1 MRTLRFRPIAFA
13 ASALL
18 AAGVVLTGCY
28 KAPEFVNPVYNCGCG
43 SLQFEGA
50 NYPLKMSEAVIWDT
64 LQPKSRRYHLVADLR
79 TPEEIERHTDGH
91 DLTVMLEFDSI
102 NRPAFYL
109 PADGIVHR
117 IEKIDHR
124 SGFTATR
131 RFVCVNGV
139 VAPSPALLGGTETVN
154 FEMLLREVVGDD
166 TVGFE
171 IPFSGSFSTTID

>member
-1 MRTLRFRPIAFA
+1 MDALYEQLRNAPHNASPTA
-13 ASALL
+13 ALVEVLRERGLL
-18 AAGVVLTGCY
+18 QARLGVEMEGVT
-28 KAPEFVNPVYNCGCG
+28 PP
-43 SLQFEGA
+43 SLQELQQSLPHA
-50 NYPLKMSEAVIWDT
+50 SLKDCSNLIRLIRAV
-64 LQPKSRRYHLVADLR
+64 KS
-79 TPEEIERHTDGH
+79 PEEIERHADGH

-124 SGFTATR
+124 SGSTATR

-171 IPFSGSFSTTID
+171 IPFSGSFSATID